1 MDEDAAGRDF
11 AAGYDAFARDD
22 YAAAHAAWEPLAAA
36 GMAKAQFYLGYLH
49 QCGHGT
55 AQDYHRARDYYRMAA
70 EQGDAGAQYALGNL
84 FYFGQ
89 GTAKDRAEAA
99 KWFGMAAVQGHRDAQ
114 DNLDDIRADGTA
126 KDDAG
131 RDTGPGTGHD
141 TKSDA

>member
-1 MDEDAAGRDF
+1 MDEAAAGRDF

-36 GMAKAQFYLGYLH
+36 GIAKAQFYLGYLH

-70 EQGDAGAQYALGNL
+70 ERGDAGAQYALGNL

-99 KWFGMAAVQGHRDAQ
+99 KWFGMAAVQGHGDAQ
-114 DNLDDIRADGTA
+114 DNLYDIRAHGAA
-126 KDDAG
+126 KD
-131 RDTGPGTGHD
+131 D